1 MKINVIFSFCLVAA
15 LTGCGIFS
23 KKSTETPVI
32 AATQKRVVVEP
43 ELLINCEL
51 LPPLTKNPTYDDI
64 AQHYIQIIGLYGEC
78 ALKQSASIETIRKL
92 ANQEITQ

>member
-1 MKINVIFSFCLVAA
+1 MKINTIFSFCLVAA

-23 KKSTETPVI
+23 KKSTETPVP

-43 ELLINCEL
+43 ELLTGCEL

-64 AQHYIQIIGLYGEC
+64 AQHYIAIIGLYGTC
-78 ALKQSASIETIRKL
+78 ALKQAAGIEAIRKL
-92 ANQEITQ
+92 SNLDKP